1 MKKTYNIFISLFFAF
16 LLISCSQDELATD
29 STSTEV
35 QISSS
40 LSSEDYVN
48 AIVQIDEIVRFS
60 TRSSGDEL
68 TENDAISIL
77 QPFAKDGLV
86 IRNQLISQKA
96 ELSLT
101 PQDVSELEGMTDSQL
116 AELSFAFMT
125 ICNEASAKGV
135 SWGDIGDCLMHA
147 TGITDLSALIKGC
160 GIGCVGWY
168 VQGTKTLMTATAA
181 KQIIK
186 AFAKRTVGWVGVAWM
201 IYDFAD
207 CMNSKKK

>member
-1 MKKTYNIFISLFFAF
+1 MKKTYNVFISLFFAF
-16 LLISCSQDELATD
+16 LLISCSQEEFATD

-48 AIVQIDEIVRFS
+48 AIVQINEKVRFS

-68 TENDAISIL
+68 TGNDAISIL

-86 IRNQLISQKA
+86 IRDQLISQKT
-96 ELSLT
+96 ELSFT

-116 AELSFAFMT
+116 AELSFAIMT

-135 SWGDIGDCLMHA
+135 SWGDIGGLPYACN
-147 TGITDLSALIKGC
+147 
-160 GIGCVGWY
+160 WY
-168 VQGTKTLMTATAA
+168 NRFICFNKRLRNRVCWLVCARHKDSDDRNCCKTSH
-181 KQIIK
+181 QS
-186 AFAKRTVGWVGVAWM
+186 F
-201 IYDFAD
+201 
-207 CMNSKKK
+207 C